1 MNLSKRDQGK
11 QFVAPSGRRVE
22 FVAQPSEDRYVFV
35 YVDDRDDGLALS
47 QEGLWILDRV
57 GARHLMESV

>member
-22 FVAQPSEDRYVFV
+22 FVAQQSDDRYVFV

-47 QEGLWILDRV
+47 QDGLRILERV
-57 GARHLMESV
+57 GTRHVTELV